1 VARRRDRQ
9 LIEAFQRMRLMG
21 QKLAML
27 ANTAGNTRG
36 CSYRHGRAPVVVFKT
51 APVAVP
57 SLKELRAA
65 GTQGIRQFCVS

>member
-1 VARRRDRQ
+1 
-9 LIEAFQRMRLMG
+9 MG

-27 ANTAGNTRG
+27 ANTAGNIRG

-51 APVAVP
+51 GQDEPLAVP
-57 SLKELRAA
+57 SVKELRAA